1 MSGIAIVMMAL
12 FIVVIW
18 GGLTVSVIH
27 LLKHPDETSGH
38 MGRDPE
44 LTDEALSDL
53 ERE

>member
-18 GGLTVSVIH
+18 GGLVLSVIH
-27 LLKHPDETSGH
+27 LFRHPDESSGR
-38 MGRDPE
+38 MGLDPE
-44 LTDEALSDL
+44 LTDEVLADL